1 MTRSASLSSTDGNK
15 SSAAVLGKKNRDF
28 TFADVKPMRVEF
40 AECSAKGG
48 SGSGKDELDQ
58 VKEWIIR
65 VA

>member
-15 SSAAVLGKKNRDF
+15 STTASLGKKNREF

-48 SGSGKDELDQ
+48 SGSGKDDLNQ
-58 VKEWIIR
+58 VTEWIIR

>member
-15 SSAAVLGKKNRDF
+15 SSTALLGKKNRDF
-28 TFADVKPMRVEF
+28 MFADVKPMRVEF

-48 SGSGKDELDQ
+48 SGKDELDQ